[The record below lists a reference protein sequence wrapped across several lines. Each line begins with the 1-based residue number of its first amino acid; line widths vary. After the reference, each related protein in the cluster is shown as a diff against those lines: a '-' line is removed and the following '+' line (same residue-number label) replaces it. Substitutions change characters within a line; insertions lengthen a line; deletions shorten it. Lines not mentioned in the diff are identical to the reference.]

1 MKKTIFV
8 ISLSL
13 IGLILYGAGENPPIN
28 DESAK
33 QLLEGKSDKVSDK
46 AMEKTVIREEGSVS
60 APSQEKYIIQP
71 GDTLWDISSR
81 FLNSPWYW
89 PKLWSYNPYI
99 SNPHWIYPG
108 NELRLTPGGEEMPA
122 LVESAEPIEEK
133 EPKELSEVSM
143 GTVEG
148 VGIEIPEDME
158 GVTMA
163 GKIVNASSLTTYCRR
178 DTFVSKKELEY
189 AGRIIASFEEKNML
203 STYDSVYL
211 KFANLSEVKVGDRF
225 MIFDR
230 PTPIKHPKNKDVIV
244 GYAVEI
250 LGGLKI
256 VKIDE
261 DVATA
266 RIFTSYSDIERGA
279 YVLPWTDDN
288 YRKIKARP
296 SQVDS
301 KGYIVYTTVDDR
313 VLVGENHFVVIDK
326 GREDGIV
333 EGNLFFVVRRGD
345 QLDTR
350 MVKYNYE
357 YQGSVKYPDEIVGS
371 IMVID
376 ARDRASTGI
385 VVTSLRELVVGDEVV
400 TKSLTK

>member
-1 MKKTIFV
+1 MKK
-8 ISLSL
+8 ISLVL
-13 IGLILYGAGENPPIN
+13 FLFLILSFVYGAGETPPIK

-33 QLLEGKSDKVSDK
+33 DLLEGKTDKVSGRS
-46 AMEKTVIREEGSVS
+46 VVREEGQVS
-60 APSQEKYIIQP
+60 TPSQEKYIIQP

-81 FLNSPWYW
+81 LLNSPWYW

-122 LVESAEPIEEK
+122 LVESYEPVEDK

-148 VGIEIPEDME
+148 MGIDVPEDLE
-158 GVTMA
+158 GAVSMT
-163 GKIVNASSLTTYCRR
+163 GKIVNAANFSTYIRR

-189 AGRIIASFEEKNML
+189 AGRIISSFEEKYML

-211 KFANLSEVKVGDRF
+211 KFANLSEIKVGDRF
-225 MIFDR
+225 MIFDKPKEIR
-230 PTPIKHPKNKDVIV
+230 HPKKKDVIV

-266 RIFTSYSDIERGA
+266 RIFTSYADISRGM
-279 YVLPWTDDN
+279 YVLPWQEDN
-288 YRKIKARP
+288 MRKIKARP
-296 SQVDS
+296 PQVDS
-301 KGYIVYTTVDDR
+301 KGYIVYTTVEDR
-313 VLVGENHFVVIDK
+313 VISGEHHLVVIDK
-326 GREDGIV
+326 GREDGIF
-333 EGNLFFVVRRGD
+333 EGNVFFVTRRGD
-345 QLDTR
+345 QLDTS
-350 MVKYNYE
+350 MIEYNYKYE
-357 YQGSVKYPDEIVGS
+357 GNVKYPDEIVGA
-371 IMVID
+371 IMIID
-376 ARDRASTGI
+376 ARDKASTGLVI
-385 VVTSLRELVVGDEVV
+385 SSLRELVVGDEVQ
-400 TKSLTK
+400 TKSVSK